1 MEVLGAVLC
10 RSIQKRRVLLPA
22 QVICWS
28 IYCGDDVDFGNGPRI
43 FIDNMDEDSTSNYLS
58 GSRLCWLK
66 STLLIVLFV
75 SAQIV
80 NVSRLIKTGHWL
92 VFLD

>member
-66 STLLIVLFV
+66 STLLIVLFCF
-75 SAQIV
+75 STDCQCIASYQ
-80 NVSRLIKTGHWL
+80 NRSLACL
-92 VFLD
+92 S